1 MNEMTL
7 QELFEV
13 GISFESS
20 IGEGTKSERARI
32 PKNYSRLS
40 LTEEMISTL
49 VGFDKEIN
57 FLVAGEIWC
66 PDFQLNTTVLKKF
79 TELNSNFNISVIT
92 MGRGKKYLS
101 TILDRDK
108 NTLKF
113 PLILVLDKDFNIIG
127 TFEER
132 PNSVKSVEHFDDIK
146 LDYYKGKYLLDTAS
160 DFINIINNNK

>member
-108 NTLKF
+108 DTLKF
-113 PLILVLDKDFNIIG
+113 PLILALDKDFNIIG

-132 PNSVKSVEHFDDIK
+132 PNSVKSVENFDDIK

>member
-113 PLILVLDKDFNIIG
+113 PLILALDKDFNIIG

-132 PNSVKSVEHFDDIK
+132 PNSVKSVENFDDIK

-160 DFINIINNNK
+160 DFINIINKYK

>member
-7 QELFEV
+7 DELFEV

-113 PLILVLDKDFNIIG
+113 PLILALDKDFNIIG

-132 PNSVKSVEHFDDIK
+132 PNSVKSVENFDDIK

>member
-7 QELFEV
+7 DELFEV

-49 VGFDKEIN
+49 VDFDKEIN
-57 FLVAGEIWC
+57 FLVSGEIWC

-113 PLILVLDKDFNIIG
+113 PLILALDKDFNIIG

-132 PNSVKSVEHFDDIK
+132 PNIIKAVENFDDIK

>member
-113 PLILVLDKDFNIIG
+113 PLILALDKDFNIIG

-132 PNSVKSVEHFDDIK
+132 PNSVKSVENFDDIK